1 MPANPNKTPEQIE
14 ADRLFVE
21 KIKTVGVNTQG
32 PSTRVREFRNE
43 ESGIVKKTMDE
54 SGSVVTQHSKTDR
67 QDVHINAATVT
78 TTSGS

>member
-1 MPANPNKTPEQIE
+1 MTKPEKTPEQLE
-14 ADRLFVE
+14 ADRAFVE
-21 KIKTVGVNTQG
+21 KIKTIRVNTQG

-67 QDVHINAATVT
+67 QDVHINASTVT
-78 TTSGS
+78 TVSGS